1 MGIPEQESGRGVSG
15 LTQRALGIDPG
26 TVSFDVCG
34 RDGDRLLLDETF
46 STVEAGAH
54 PGRIVDLLKSVGPV
68 DIIVG
73 PSGYGLPWVSIE
85 EAGSAEFDLLL
96 LGDAED
102 GLGGTIV
109 EGMGRILRALKES
122 GLPICFA
129 PGVIHLLTV
138 PDHRKVNRIDMGTA
152 DKLCAVALGVW
163 DQSRRFGVHYDQTS
177 FVYVEIGGAFTA
189 VIAVE
194 GGMVVDGS
202 GGTSGAMGYRCL
214 GAMDGELAYLL
225 GAFPKGDLAT
235 GGVAWIAGSPERSP
249 DELVSSVAT
258 DRHAAVAWEAFLEDV
273 TKRVAGEMTVLAAPR
288 EILLSGRLSR
298 VPEIYRRV
306 TRRLSSFAPVRRVEG
321 YASVSKE
328 ASQGAALIGQG
339 LVGGPLEDLVEAMGL
354 RGARG
359 SVLDHLYVRKA
370 EDVRRRH
377 HQRES
382 GPAHFRQRS

>member
-1 MGIPEQESGRGVSG
+1 MP
-15 LTQRALGIDPG
+15 RALGVDPG
-26 TVSFDVCG
+26 TVSFDLCG
-34 RDGDRLLLDETF
+34 REGDSLILDETLA
-46 STVEAGAH
+46 TADVAARPECL
-54 PGRIVDLLKSVGPV
+54 VDVLRSVGPV

-73 PSGYGLPWVSIE
+73 PSGYGLPWVNIE
-85 EAGSAEFDLLL
+85 DLGPAEIDLML
-96 LGDAED
+96 LGDAR
-102 GLGGTIV
+102 GRPGGSIV
-109 EGMGRILRALKES
+109 PGMGRIVRALKES
-122 GLPICFA
+122 RLPICFA
-129 PGVIHLLTV
+129 PGVIHLPTV

-163 DQSRRFGVHYDQTS
+163 DQSRRFGVRYDETS
-177 FVYVEIGGAFTA
+177 FIYAEIGGAFTA

-194 GGMVVDGS
+194 SGMVVDGA
-202 GGTSGAMGYRCL
+202 GGTSGAMGYRSL

-235 GGVAWIAGSPERSP
+235 GGVAWIAGIPDRSP
-249 DELVSSVAT
+249 DELVSSSAT

-273 TKRVAGEMTVLAAPR
+273 TKRVAGEMTVLGVPR

-306 TRRLSSFAPVRRVEG
+306 ARRLSSFAPVRRVEG

-328 ASQGAALIGQG
+328 AAQGAALIGQG

-354 RGARG
+354 RRACG
-359 SVLDHLYVRKA
+359 SVLDHLYVGKA

-382 GPAHFRQRS
+382 GPAHLRQRS